1 MAELSAS
8 GIIVRTMQLFF
19 SPTSPYA
26 RKVLVAARETG
37 LDSRIELIA
46 INPWDSASGIGQKNP
61 LAKVP
66 VLILQDD
73 TELFDS
79 PVICEYLN
87 SLLADSGLI
96 HASRPERWHVLR
108 RQALADGM
116 MDAAVLIFLE
126 TNRRPQGERSRWW
139 LDLQLQT
146 LRDSV
151 AALESQVPTF
161 TEPPDI
167 GQIAVGCALG
177 YLDFRITD
185 LDWRGG
191 APRLSSWFQ
200 RFSQRPSMQTSAPSV
215 PT

>member
-1 MAELSAS
+1 
-8 GIIVRTMQLFF
+8 MQLYY

-26 RKVLVAARETG
+26 RKVLVAARESG
-37 LDSRIELIA
+37 LDSRIEPIA

-96 HASRPERWHVLR
+96 PTSGPERWHVLR
-108 RQALADGM
+108 LQALADGM

-126 TNRRPQGERSRWW
+126 TNRRPQGERSTWW

-151 AALESQVPTF
+151 TALESQVPTF
-161 TEPPDI
+161 TETPDI

-185 LDWRGG
+185 LDWRGS
-191 APRLSSWFQ
+191 APRLSRWFQ
-200 RFSQRPSMQTSAPSV
+200 QFSQRPSMQTSAPGV
-215 PT
+215 PTQSG